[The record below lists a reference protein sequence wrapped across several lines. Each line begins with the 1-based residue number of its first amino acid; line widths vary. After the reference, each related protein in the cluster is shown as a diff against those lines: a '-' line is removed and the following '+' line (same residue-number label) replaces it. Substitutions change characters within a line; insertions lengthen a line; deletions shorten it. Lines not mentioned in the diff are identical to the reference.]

1 MRSWGQSGLM
11 IFPLVKSWIANVLEL
26 SINWH
31 LELTGD
37 MASGMSVC
45 GQYYQP
51 LTPGKFHPGD
61 VTEQSMWPCSQEFT
75 FSPQTR
81 NSRSNSRISNSEMA
95 PVKKG
100 IPRRGPQSQTLTESS
115 CLRPVMASLRW
126 AESAW
131 QTGWTGQE
139 VQQPFPPVCSQQARA
154 LGWPCYYFS
163 LCSASNSKLLC
174 LETYTSCNLLTA

>member
-11 IFPLVKSWIANVLEL
+11 IFPLVKSWITNVLEL
-26 SINWH
+26 QVNWH

-45 GQYYQP
+45 GRYYQS

-81 NSRSNSRISNSEMA
+81 NSRSNSHISNSEMA
-95 PVKKG
+95 PVNKG

-131 QTGWTGQE
+131 QTGGRDRKYSN
-139 VQQPFPPVCSQQARA
+139 PFHQFARSKREHSDDPVIILASVLPPTQ
-154 LGWPCYYFS
+154 
-163 LCSASNSKLLC
+163 
-174 LETYTSCNLLTA
+174 SCCVLKPIHHVIC